1 MKKALHEVIREDIL
15 EKILNETYKLG
26 DKIPNEVDIAEVYS
40 VSRPTVRQ
48 AIQTLVNDGYLERI
62 KRRGTFVRD
71 RKITQEFTHQITSYD
86 DEIHRKGLIPQTK
99 IISFTVEQAN
109 EEVATH
115 LNLDINDDVYKLTRL
130 RYAGK
135 HPVVLVTTYLP
146 VKYLDNLLEI
156 DFTTV
161 SLYSKLTE
169 MGFPIVSINRKL
181 EVIKAD
187 DLSSTLLNV
196 NNNEP
201 LFYFHSTGFSND
213 STPLEYSIS
222 WYRGDLNSFVFN
234 VEL

>member
-135 HPVVLVTTYLP
+135 QPVVLVTTYLP

-213 STPLEYSIS
+213 SIPLEYSIS